1 MIRYLLVGVLGIA
14 VGVVAARTL
23 GKSSPATPATAVT
36 LSARDD
42 SAAAIPGIAALH
54 RADSVATIAGVATA
68 LRDLW
73 DSAAVRIVPGA
84 PATVTRAA
92 IYKEDSTYRTNH
104 PERNVVRYAPHYHA
118 PWVNGNSAVE
128 WGYFDATYVTTVGAK
143 ADTVSVRGNALRVLR
158 RQSNGEW
165 RFSHV
170 ILNSAR

>member
-14 VGVVAARTL
+14 VGAVAARTL
-23 GKSSPATPATAVT
+23 GGSANGTPVT
-36 LSARDD
+36 PSVRDD
-42 SAAAIPGIAALH
+42 SAAAIPGIMALH
-54 RADSVATIAGVATA
+54 HADSVATIAGVATE

-84 PATVTRAA
+84 AATVTRAA
-92 IYKEDSTYRTNH
+92 IYREDSTYRANH
-104 PERNVVRYAPHYHA
+104 PERNVVRYSPHYRA
-118 PWVNGNSAVE
+118 PSVSGGLAIE
-128 WGYFDATYVTTVGAK
+128 WGYFDATYVTKVGAK

-158 RQSNGEW
+158 RQANGDW